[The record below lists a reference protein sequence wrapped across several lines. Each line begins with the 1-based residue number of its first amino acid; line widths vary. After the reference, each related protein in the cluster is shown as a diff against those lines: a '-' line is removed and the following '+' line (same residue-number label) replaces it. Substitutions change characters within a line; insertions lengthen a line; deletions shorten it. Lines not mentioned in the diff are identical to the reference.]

1 MGALR
6 KFVAWLT
13 LVSMGFAP
21 IAQAQST
28 AVGILLKSS
37 PSVIVTSPPY
47 QSNLIFWLDPSDLST
62 MFQTITGT
70 TAVAAD
76 GDVVGTWKD
85 KSSSAFDLAAIGNDT
100 SRPTFHVSGSL
111 YWVEGDGSNDTIYR
125 AGTLGLYALSG
136 YTVVAGVRANPA
148 ADKWLLSEGYS
159 AFPGAN
165 IAMLRS
171 EASTAST
178 MTYQISRDDA
188 SRIITE
194 TAVIKTGVWDNTDK
208 VVAVSDST
216 TAITPYVDGVVGTP
230 YTYSRSGTVTTFNRF
245 GLFGYAGAGCCYDQF
260 AARVYCVLVY
270 NRVLNAAE
278 VKQASRYC
286 AYRQGRRI

>member
-111 YWVEGDGSNDTIYR
+111 YWVEGDGSNDILTNQS
-125 AGTLGLYALSG
+125 AALGMYALSG
-136 YTVVAGVRANPA
+136 YTIVLGVRGNPGLEKVLI
-148 ADKWLLSEGYS
+148 ADQKDS
-159 AFPGAN
+159 FPGGTLN
-165 IAMLRS
+165 IQS
-171 EASTAST
+171 HSSTAS
-178 MTYQISRDDA
+178 SLGV
-188 SRIITE
+188 RINDNANTRELAE
-194 TAVIKTGVWDNTDK
+194 TVEIKTNAWDNTDK
-208 VVAVSDST
+208 VVAITDST
-216 TAITPYVDGVVGTP
+216 SSITPYIDGIG
-230 YTYSRSGTVTTFNRF
+230 YTSTSYTRAGAHTFNRF
-245 GLFGYAGAGCCYDQF
+245 SIFGSGGAGCCYDFF
-260 AARVYCVLVY
+260 AGRLYCVLVY
-270 NRVLNAAE
+270 N
-278 VKQASRYC
+278 QI
-286 AYRQGRRI
+286 GRAHV